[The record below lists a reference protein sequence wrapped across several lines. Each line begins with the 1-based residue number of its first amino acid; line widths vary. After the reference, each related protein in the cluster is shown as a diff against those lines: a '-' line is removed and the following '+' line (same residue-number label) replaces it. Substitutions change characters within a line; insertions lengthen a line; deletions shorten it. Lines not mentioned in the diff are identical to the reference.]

1 MNILQMEDTIKG
13 LPDEVLKQEAEQPTG
28 QVPQY
33 LVISEVQ
40 RRTDMRKRY
49 QQE

>member
-13 LPDEVLKQEAEQPTG
+13 LPDEVLMQEAEQPTG

-40 RRTDMRKRY
+40 RRTDMRKR
-49 QQE
+49 